1 MSNKITTQSRHPA
14 LRGSILQFLV
24 EVYPERVEE
33 LSIVQIKYEYYHYA
47 DIIKALEYLADRGY
61 LDKEE
66 KDHPA
71 RLHEKVRLYRAT
83 SQGIDLVEGT
93 TTDAG
98 VCTER
103 GL

>member
-1 MSNKITTQSRHPA
+1 MSEKINTQSRHPA

-33 LSIVQIKYEYYHYA
+33 LSIVQIKYEYYHYS
-47 DIIKALEYLADRGY
+47 DIIRALEYLADKGY
-61 LDKEE
+61 LDKDE

-71 RLHEKVRLYRAT
+71 RIHEKVRLYRAT
-83 SQGIDLVEGT
+83 SQGIDLIEGT
-93 TTDAG
+93 TKDAG
-98 VCTER
+98 VCVER